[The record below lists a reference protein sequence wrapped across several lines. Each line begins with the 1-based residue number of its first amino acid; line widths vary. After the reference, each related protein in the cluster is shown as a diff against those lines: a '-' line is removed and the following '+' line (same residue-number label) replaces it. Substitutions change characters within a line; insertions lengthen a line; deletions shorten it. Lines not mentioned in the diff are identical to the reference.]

1 MVLDGKSA
9 IVTGGGSGFGAGIAR
24 RFAEQGAQVA
34 IIDINIENAAA
45 VARKSGAR
53 AFEVDVSDS
62 ESVSKFAYEFCREFR
77 APDIL
82 VNNAGTTHDSAPLED
97 IPEDEF
103 LSVFHVNCMS
113 VFLTSRFF
121 VPHMKKAGGG
131 CILNIASTAGLSPR
145 PRLTWYNASK
155 GWMITATRSMAIELA
170 SARIR
175 VNALA
180 PVAGDTPLLKRFLGE
195 DTPEARAAFLSTIPL
210 GRFTVPDDL
219 ASAAS
224 YLCSDDAGM
233 VTGAI
238 LPIDG
243 GRTI

>member
-1 MVLDGKSA
+1 MVLDGKLA

-45 VARKSGAR
+45 VARKSGAQ
-53 AFEVDVSDS
+53 AFEVDVSDG
-62 ESVSKFAYEFCREFR
+62 ESVSKFAYEYCREFR

-82 VNNAGTTHDSAPLED
+82 VNNVGTTHDPTPLENV
-97 IPEDEF
+97 PEDEF

-170 SARIR
+170 PARIR

-180 PVAGDTPLLKRFLGE
+180 PVAGETPLLKRFLGE